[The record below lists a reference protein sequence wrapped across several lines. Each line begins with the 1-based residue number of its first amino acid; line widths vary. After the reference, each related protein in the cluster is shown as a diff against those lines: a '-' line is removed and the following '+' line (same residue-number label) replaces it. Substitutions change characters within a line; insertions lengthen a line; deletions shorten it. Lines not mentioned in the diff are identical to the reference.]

1 MLGADSPYKSELL
14 INQFEQSYRAFRR
27 RRQSFSFAKVF
38 PMHANGKPQAISTVN
53 FTYLPLTLMLLLYIS
68 LSPQQMQAYRDNFK
82 QTPCPAV
89 VDLQGPSLAATSSS
103 ASRLPFSR
111 NRGRGELNN
120 TGSSST
126 NNINNNNNHNQNHSN
141 SNANGAIT
149 PRMMSPAPV
158 APAAECSTNALLRQN
173 QELRQRLADE
183 SHSYRRRLD
192 TYKQAQHNQANLVS
206 RLQSKIQQYRQRCSD
221 LEDRMHD
228 TIKPT
233 VTAPCAPKLTTGP
246 TASQV
251 LVSLKKDTT
260 FYMNLMSSSL

>member
-1 MLGADSPYKSELL
+1 
-14 INQFEQSYRAFRR
+14 
-27 RRQSFSFAKVF
+27 
-38 PMHANGKPQAISTVN
+38 
-53 FTYLPLTLMLLLYIS
+53 
-68 LSPQQMQAYRDNFK
+68 MQAYRDNFK
-82 QTPCPAV
+82 QTPCPAA
-89 VDLQGPSLAATSSS
+89 VDLQGPSAATTTSSS
-103 ASRLPFSR
+103 TRLPFSR

-120 TGSSST
+120 TSSSS
-126 NNINNNNNHNQNHSN
+126 NNNNNNNHNQIHNNNTNN
-141 SNANGAIT
+141 SNASGGGIT

-158 APAAECSTNALLRQN
+158 APPTGPDCSTNALLRQN

-221 LEDRMHD
+221 LEDRMHE

-251 LVSLKKDTT
+251 LVSLKKET
-260 FYMNLMSSSL
+260 FLF